1 MSGIL
6 KSAAL
11 VAVTAVI
18 VHLAVILATP
28 NLIMGVALK
37 RLSFGEQKI
46 NVWSH
51 GPRTSEASRTV
62 VRPSPDLAYS
72 SCVYDLSKG
81 PVRIMAAK
89 AADYMSVSVY
99 AANSDN
105 IFAIND
111 RQAPNGV
118 QLVLVAKGQVAP
130 TGLGTVVHS
139 PTLRGIVL
147 ERRLAPSAEAFAAA
161 AGARSSDVCAAL

>member
-1 MSGIL
+1 MKGFV
-6 KSAAL
+6 KSAAI
-11 VAVTAVI
+11 VVGTAIV
-18 VHLAVILATP
+18 VHLAIILATP

-46 NVWSH
+46 NQWYH
-51 GPRTSEASRTV
+51 GPRTTEASRAV

-81 PVRIMAAK
+81 PVRVVAGK

-111 RQAPNGV
+111 RQAPDGV
-118 QLVLVAKGQVAP
+118 ALVLVGKGQTAP
-130 TGLGTVVHS
+130 QGLGTVVQS
-139 PTLRGIVL
+139 PTQRGIVL

-161 AGARSSDVCAAL
+161 AKARANDLCAPV